1 MAGDNRSLKKEM
13 TLSMATTEIETL
25 VTLIK
30 RHQEGDI
37 SALGAYSYPE
47 ALKRLQYL
55 RRRIPHLRVKE
66 PK

>member
-1 MAGDNRSLKKEM
+1 MAGDDRGLKKEL
-13 TLSMATTEIETL
+13 TLSAATAEIGAL
-25 VTLIK
+25 VDLIK

-55 RRRIPHLRVKE
+55 RRRIPHLRSKGS
-66 PK
+66 K